1 MIATTITAIA
11 RMIPSSCAIFAS
23 WRQVDEPEVRE
34 ANREGC
40 VSYVTLRRLSKK
52 CNVAKKNPWNWRLF
66 GSGSCRERKN
76 PQPLDGQGKLAE
88 RNETSSS
95 ALPALQHLLGGLRA
109 EHPLVALPTFWVL
122 FIQKF
127 ARRAKAPKLLIYFEP
142 GARNRR
148 PTTDVGALKMRE
160 VLCLMSLTA

>member
-1 MIATTITAIA
+1 MSGTEKAPAI
-11 RMIPSSCAIFAS
+11 
-23 WRQVDEPEVRE
+23 
-34 ANREGC
+34 
-40 VSYVTLRRLSKK
+40 
-52 CNVAKKNPWNWRLF
+52 
-66 GSGSCRERKN
+66 
-76 PQPLDGQGKLAE
+76 DGQGKLAE

-148 PTTDVGALKMRE
+148 PTTDVGGCEDARSS
-160 VLCLMSLTA
+160 MSDAFDSLDATEKAAIRANADKVSRPRG

>member
-1 MIATTITAIA
+1 MELAIIWVRVMSGTEKA
-11 RMIPSSCAIFAS
+11 PAI
-23 WRQVDEPEVRE
+23 
-34 ANREGC
+34 
-40 VSYVTLRRLSKK
+40 
-52 CNVAKKNPWNWRLF
+52 
-66 GSGSCRERKN
+66 
-76 PQPLDGQGKLAE
+76 DGQGKLAE

-142 GARNRR
+142 DARNLR
-148 PTTDVGALKMRE
+148 PTDRGAAVKMRE
-160 VLCLMSLTA
+160 VVCLMRLTA

>member
-1 MIATTITAIA
+1 MCGLLHTSLVVQKMQRGQNKPVELAIIWVRVMSGTEKA
-11 RMIPSSCAIFAS
+11 PAI
-23 WRQVDEPEVRE
+23 
-34 ANREGC
+34 
-40 VSYVTLRRLSKK
+40 
-52 CNVAKKNPWNWRLF
+52 
-66 GSGSCRERKN
+66 
-76 PQPLDGQGKLAE
+76 DGQGKLAE

-95 ALPALQHLLGGLRA
+95 ALPALQHPLGGLRA

>member
-1 MIATTITAIA
+1 M
-11 RMIPSSCAIFAS
+11 SSC
-23 WRQVDEPEVRE
+23 RTL
-34 ANREGC
+34 EG
-40 VSYVTLRRLSKK
+40 LSGKMCGLLHTSLVVQK
-52 CNVAKKNPWNWRLF
+52 MQRGQKNPWNWRSF
-66 GSGSCRERKN
+66 GSGSCR
-76 PQPLDGQGKLAE
+76 GKLAE

-109 EHPLVALPTFWVL
+109 EHPLVALTTFWVL

-148 PTTDVGALKMRE
+148 PTTDGGSEDARSI
-160 VLCLMSLTA
+160 MS

>member
-1 MIATTITAIA
+1 MCELLHT
-11 RMIPSSCAIFAS
+11 SLVV
-23 WRQVDEPEVRE
+23 Q
-34 ANREGC
+34 
-40 VSYVTLRRLSKK
+40 K
-52 CNVAKKNPWNWRLF
+52 CNVAKKPVELAIR
-66 GSGSCRERKN
+66 SGSCRERKR